1 MPCPAF
7 EDLILEYCEDGLAA
21 EDRGRVEA
29 HVAGCSACRA
39 FLELQRELDAS
50 LREAIGRPEPSAAF
64 RQRILRRVASE
75 AGERRSWVPL
85 ILDVVGYSAM
95 AVLGSVVIQVTLSPA
110 QLAWILMGASA
121 AFAWWISL
129 RLLRQG

>member
-1 MPCPAF
+1 
-7 EDLILEYCEDGLAA
+7 
-21 EDRGRVEA
+21 
-29 HVAGCSACRA
+29 
-39 FLELQRELDAS
+39 
-50 LREAIGRPEPSAAF
+50 
-64 RQRILRRVASE
+64 
-75 AGERRSWVPL
+75 
-85 ILDVVGYSAM
+85 M